1 MFTLH
6 LEQPHDAPAVE
17 TLLDRCFGRG
27 RRHKT
32 SYRYR
37 DGVPPRG
44 DLCHVAEDTDGGL
57 VGAIRYW
64 PLRLDCSGVQEPAL
78 LLGPLAIEPALQG
91 RGIGRA
97 LVFHTLDKT
106 KDGSSGPVFL
116 VGEPA
121 YYARFGFEPA
131 PGGIVMP
138 NEQPHRLQVVHQG
151 GALLPKSGV
160 LRPLAPA
167 AIALDRGI
175 RYTQGIGA

>member
-1 MFTLH
+1 MFSLRF
-6 LEQPHDAPAVE
+6 EQPHDAPAVE
-17 TLLDRCFGRG
+17 ALLDRCFGPD

-44 DLCHVAEDTDGGL
+44 DLCHVAEDVEGGL
-57 VGAIRYW
+57 LGAIRYW
-64 PLRLDCSGVQEPAL
+64 PVRLDDAPAL

-97 LVFHTLDKT
+97 LVFHTLDKV
-106 KDGSSGPVFL
+106 KEGSAGPVFL
-116 VGEPA
+116 VGEQA

-138 NEQPHRLQVVHQG
+138 NEQPHRLQVIHRG
-151 GALLPKSGV
+151 GATLPKGGV

-167 AIALDRGI
+167 TIALNGGI
-175 RYTQGIGA
+175 RYTQSVGA